1 MIKELY
7 YFRKL
12 SLLFRKVILILTG
25 SQMTQ
30 NIYYKERI
38 IIVLFIKNALFSY
51 YLEK

>member
-12 SLLFRKVILILTG
+12 SLFRKVILILTG

-38 IIVLFIKNALFSY
+38 IIVLFIKMLYF
-51 YLEK
+51 LTI

>member
-30 NIYYKERI
+30 KYILERKNY
-38 IIVLFIKNALFSY
+38 IIVLFIKMLYF
-51 YLEK
+51 LTI

>member
-7 YFRKL
+7 NFRKL
-12 SLLFRKVILILTG
+12 SLLFRHVILILTG

-38 IIVLFIKNALFSY
+38 IIVLFIKMLYF
-51 YLEK
+51 LTI